1 MAEIIFTGNLGADAK
16 MTYTRSG
23 SPVLNFRVGD
33 SKSKKLDNGDF
44 ETVAQNWFNVELWG
58 SIAEFLA
65 EQLLKGVR
73 VKVYGTFYVR
83 EYDGRNGSG
92 ISLDVKASAVEVLT
106 SYKDRQKIA
115 GNHPGAQPGGGFG
128 GGQTSGGQG
137 GNDLPP
143 DDPWATPPAN
153 NNQGGWG

>member
-33 SKSKKLDNGDF
+33 SKSKKLDNGDY

-106 SYKDRQKIA
+106 SHKDRQKINAQSQPA
-115 GNHPGAQPGGGFG
+115 GQ
-128 GGQTSGGQG
+128 SWG
-137 GNDLPP
+137 GNQPAAQ
-143 DDPWATPPAN
+143 DDPWATPGVN
-153 NNQGGWG
+153 NAGGGWGNGEPPY